1 MIVGQPLPPG
11 NAYAAM
17 TARLCA
23 MKPESPLVDLC
34 LELLAPLGR
43 PRSRRMFGGH
53 GIYVDELFIALI
65 TDDGP
70 YLKADTLA
78 QPAFVA
84 AGCQSFSY
92 QTKAGRQGV
101 MAYWSA
107 PSEALESPA
116 LMLPWARL
124 AIDSALRAAAAKR
137 PAKPRQSAAAKA
149 KSPAAKARCKPTG
162 PV

>member
-1 MIVGQPLPPG
+1 
-11 NAYAAM
+11 
-17 TARLCA
+17 
-23 MKPESPLVDLC
+23 MKPESPLVALC

-65 TDDGP
+65 ADEGL
-70 YLKADTLA
+70 YLKADALA

-84 AGCQSFSY
+84 AGCQPFSF
-92 QTKAGRQGV
+92 QMAGGRQAV

-107 PSEALESPA
+107 PSDALESPA

-124 AIDSALRAAAAKR
+124 AINSALRAAAAKR
-137 PAKPRQSAAAKA
+137 PAKPRQARATQAKV
-149 KSPAAKARCKPTG
+149 PATKARRKPAG
-162 PV
+162 

>member
-1 MIVGQPLPPG
+1 MAAIVGQPVWCG
-11 NAYAAM
+11 NAGAAM
-17 TARLCA
+17 PVRLCA
-23 MKPESPLVDLC
+23 MKPESPLVSLC

-65 TDDGP
+65 ADESL
-70 YLKADTLA
+70 YLKADALA

-84 AGCQSFSY
+84 AGCQPFSY
-92 QTKAGRQGV
+92 QTATGRQGV
-101 MAYWSA
+101 MAYWGA
-107 PSEALESPA
+107 PSEAMESPA

-137 PAKPRQSAAAKA
+137 PTKPRPARTAMANAPVAKVRRQSV
-149 KSPAAKARCKPTG
+149 G
-162 PV
+162 

>member
-1 MIVGQPLPPG
+1 
-11 NAYAAM
+11 
-17 TARLCA
+17 

-53 GIYVDELFIALI
+53 GVYVDELFIALI
-65 TDDGP
+65 TDEGL
-70 YLKADTLA
+70 YLKADALA

-84 AGCQSFSY
+84 AGCQPFSY

-107 PSEALESPA
+107 PSEALESPS

-124 AIDSALRAAAAKR
+124 AIDSALRTAAAKR
-137 PAKPRQSAAAKA
+137 PAKLPTQQPTQQPAKPRPARAAKA
-149 KSPAAKARCKPTG
+149 KTPAVKARRKPLG
-162 PV
+162 